1 MEIEFTRYKIH
12 LSQVY
17 NAAVFSIVAELL
29 KNEIKPTRKS
39 KKAFRKLFE
48 LSFDGHVCG

>member
-17 NAAVFSIVAELL
+17 NAAVFSIVAELYNHCHYL
-29 KNEIKPTRKS
+29 TGALRKE
-39 KKAFRKLFE
+39 KR
-48 LSFDGHVCG
+48 SFGQ